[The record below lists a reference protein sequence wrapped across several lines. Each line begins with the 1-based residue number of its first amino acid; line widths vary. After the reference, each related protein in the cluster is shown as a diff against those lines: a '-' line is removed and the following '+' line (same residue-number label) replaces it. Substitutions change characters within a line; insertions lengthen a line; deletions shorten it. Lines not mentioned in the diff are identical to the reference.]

1 MTLGGWDASSY
12 ESMMTS
18 GDHSPAV
25 IPGDTVNSLFAQRIQ
40 GIGNLMPPSGS
51 LSQQE
56 IQVILDWIA
65 AGAKND

>member
-1 MTLGGWDASSY
+1 
-12 ESMMTS
+12 MTS